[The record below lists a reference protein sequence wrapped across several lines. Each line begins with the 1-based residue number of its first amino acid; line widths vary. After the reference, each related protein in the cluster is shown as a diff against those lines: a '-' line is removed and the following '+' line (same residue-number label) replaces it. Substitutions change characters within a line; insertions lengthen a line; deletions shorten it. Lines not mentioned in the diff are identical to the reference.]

1 MSEEYIKEI
10 LIALINNGEIMTG
23 TDNKMIAENMALFI
37 NTLKQETAAQM
48 VDTPVIT
55 SN

>member
-23 TDNKMIAENMALFI
+23 TDNKMIA
-37 NTLKQETAAQM
+37 AQM